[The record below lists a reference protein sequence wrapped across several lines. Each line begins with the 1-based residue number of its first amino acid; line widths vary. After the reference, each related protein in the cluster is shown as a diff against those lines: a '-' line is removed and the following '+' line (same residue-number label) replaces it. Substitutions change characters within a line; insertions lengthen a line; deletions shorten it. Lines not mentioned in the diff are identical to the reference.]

1 MCTRA
6 KHGDSDGVSHFSTWR
21 GKRLRDSWEVLRDC
35 ILGLKS
41 GGQLG
46 VWIVE
51 VYTQEQVARLTWSTV
66 PVDCWCHD
74 EAIASLAA
82 TWRLSWNSRSA
93 PLHMGHQWLALIPRS
108 QGGVT
113 HFSQNPMISV
123 DGLRLFFFQFCCL
136 FLLVCFAC
144 KLDTWVS
151 LYFLRI
157 HVFWARPNGLAVKE
171 FIFFLLPQWDHSFCY
186 GARLGCSYKQASV
199 QPFSAETWA
208 SILDFSSSPS
218 APVEVR
224 QMLQQSYYSVW
235 STWPKRLG
243 ENQVLAFFGCVAQK
257 SRGFSTSEKSVTQ
270 HLLHSYCEEIIII
283 FVIVDVLLLLGRL

>member
-1 MCTRA
+1 MRQLHHSQLPGGCPGIA
-6 KHGDSDGVSHFSTWR
+6 GVHLYTWGISGWLWSQDPREGSLISH
-21 GKRLRDSWEVLRDC
+21 K
-35 ILGLKS
+35 IL
-41 GGQLG
+41 
-46 VWIVE
+46 
-51 VYTQEQVARLTWSTV
+51 WSLLMA
-66 PVDCWCHD
+66 W
-74 EAIASLAA
+74 
-82 TWRLSWNSRSA
+82 
-93 PLHMGHQWLALIPRS
+93 G
-108 QGGVT
+108 
-113 HFSQNPMISV
+113 F
-123 DGLRLFFFQFCCL
+123 FFFQFCCL

-157 HVFWARPNGLAVKE
+157 HVFWAWPNGLAVKE

-224 QMLQQSYYSVW
+224 QMLQQSDYSVW
-235 STWPKRLG
+235 STRPKRLG